1 MTDDRFGVPFANAA
15 AFRRWLEKNHDKKA
29 ELWMKL
35 NSKHVKPRGITW
47 EEAVEEALCFGWID
61 SKSQRIDENSRR
73 QRWTPRKPGSNWS
86 KINIALVEKLVAEG
100 RMTPA
105 GLAAFDKRRPEQS
118 GVYSY
123 ENRHEIA
130 LPAEFVARLAAEPK
144 ASAFWDVATP
154 SYRASTIYWV
164 MSAKQEAT
172 REKRMTQ
179 LIEDSAAGRLVPPQR
194 YGDPPAWVA
203 RAAAAARAAK

>member
-1 MTDDRFGVPFANAA
+1 MTDDRAAVPFANAA

-47 EEAVEEALCFGWID
+47 DEAVEEALCFGWID
-61 SKSQRIDENSRR
+61 SKSQRIDDNSRR
-73 QRWTPRKPGSNWS
+73 QRWTPRKAGSNWS

-105 GLAAFDKRRPEQS
+105 GLAAFEKRRPEQS

-123 ENRHEIA
+123 EDRHQIE
-130 LPAEFVARLAAEPK
+130 LPAEFIAQLAADRK
-144 ASAFWDVATP
+144 ASAFWEAATAG
-154 SYRASTIYWV
+154 YRASTIYWV

-194 YGDPPAWVA
+194 YGDPPAWLA
-203 RAAAAARAAK
+203 RAAAAARGAK

>member
-1 MTDDRFGVPFANAA
+1 MTDDRSAVPFANAA
-15 AFRRWLEKNHDKKA
+15 AFRRWLEKNHDKKT

-61 SKSQRIDENSRR
+61 SKSQRIDDDSRR

-105 GLAAFDKRRPEQS
+105 GLAAFEKRRPAQS

-123 ENRHEIA
+123 EDRHQIE
-130 LPAEFVARLAAEPK
+130 LPAEFKARLAADRK
-144 ASAFWDVATP
+144 ASAFWEAAT
-154 SYRASTIYWV
+154 SGYRASTIYWV

-179 LIEDSAAGRLVPPQR
+179 LLEDSAAGRLVPPQR

-203 RAAAAARAAK
+203 RAAAAARAAE

>member
-1 MTDDRFGVPFANAA
+1 MTDDRAAVPFANAA

-47 EEAVEEALCFGWID
+47 DEAVEEALCFGWID
-61 SKSQRIDENSRR
+61 SKSQRIDDNSRR
-73 QRWTPRKPGSNWS
+73 QRWTPRKAGSNWS

-105 GLAAFDKRRPEQS
+105 GLAAFEKRRPEQS

-123 ENRHEIA
+123 EDRHQIE
-130 LPAEFVARLAAEPK
+130 LPAEIIAQLAADRK
-144 ASAFWDVATP
+144 ASAFWEAATAG
-154 SYRASTIYWV
+154 YRASTIYWV

-194 YGDPPAWVA
+194 YGDPPAWLA
-203 RAAAAARAAK
+203 RAAAAARGAK

>member
-1 MTDDRFGVPFANAA
+1 MSDDRSAVPFANPA

-105 GLAAFDKRRPEQS
+105 GLAAFERRRPEQS

-123 ENRHEIA
+123 ENRHEIE
-130 LPAEFVARLAAEPK
+130 LPVEFMARLAADRK
-144 ASAFWDVATP
+144 ASAFWDIATA

-172 REKRMTQ
+172 RNKRMKQ

-203 RAAAAARAAK
+203 RAAAAARAAR